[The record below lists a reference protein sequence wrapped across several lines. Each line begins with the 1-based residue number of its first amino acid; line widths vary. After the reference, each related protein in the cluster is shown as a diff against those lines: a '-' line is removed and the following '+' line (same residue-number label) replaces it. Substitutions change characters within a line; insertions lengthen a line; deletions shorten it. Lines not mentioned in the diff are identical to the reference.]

1 MIPGTILAPPLS
13 AHPKQPRH
21 LLVIIGNFLQQ
32 VTESGIKK
40 ILLLEP
46 FVLPYP
52 ADRKQWRKDL
62 DPKIHSIR
70 ELAAE
75 FGCDYLPFRR
85 LIR

>member
-21 LLVIIGNFLQQ
+21 LLVIIGNFAASDRK
-32 VTESGIKK
+32 VGSRK

-52 ADRKQWRKDL
+52 ADRKTMAEGFGSQ
-62 DPKIHSIR
+62 DPFHS
-70 ELAAE
+70 
-75 FGCDYLPFRR
+75 
-85 LIR
+85 